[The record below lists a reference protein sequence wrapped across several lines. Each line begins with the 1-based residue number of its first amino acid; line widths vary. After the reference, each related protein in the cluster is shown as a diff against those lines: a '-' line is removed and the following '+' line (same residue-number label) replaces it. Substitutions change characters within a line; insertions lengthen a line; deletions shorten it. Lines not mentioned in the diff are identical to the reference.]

1 MKWLNDFIEKTG
13 ADKLLHLAVGGWI
26 VAKFCEAGQIY
37 GGLLGLLFLALIS
50 VLKERLM
57 DDEADVM
64 DIGFAMLGGFIEF
77 GTYILLLWAYA

>member
-1 MKWLNDFIEKTG
+1 MKWLNGFIERTG

-50 VLKERLM
+50 VIKERLM

-77 GTYILLLWAYA
+77 GTYLLLLWAYA